1 MSKKIVVPAE
11 TVELPPLT
19 IGEYTPDEKSVRK
32 WVLYGR
38 SGSGKTYMAG
48 TFPKPLFV
56 DLEGGM
62 ASLIPLARQGKK
74 IMRLPA
80 EGPIVSYGDFLDCL
94 ALLEETIQ
102 AGAPFETVVFD
113 SINQLQYLI
122 ALEIVAAFDKTREYD
137 DQLTRSD
144 YGKLARM
151 MENAIVRMFSLPS
164 CQVVIVCG
172 TQQQDAND
180 TIWPAL
186 IGSKSVPNMLRLADA
201 VGYCLSEH
209 VPATSSSPEHQEYQV
224 SFSNCAEWVAKL
236 RGAEVPFLS
245 PNVYP
250 FS

>member
-1 MSKKIVVPAE
+1 MSKKAPAAVP
-11 TVELPPLT
+11 ELPPLE
-19 IGEYTPDEKSVRK
+19 IGKYEPSEKDSVRK

-62 ASLIPLARQGKK
+62 ASLLPLSREGRT
-74 IMRLPA
+74 ILRLPA
-80 EGPIVSYGDFLDCL
+80 SGPIVSHADFLDCL
-94 ALLEETIQ
+94 ELVEQTLQE
-102 AGAPFETVVFD
+102 GAPFETVVFD
-113 SINQLQYLI
+113 SINQLQYLM
-122 ALEIVAAFDKTREYD
+122 ALDIVASFDKTREYD

-151 MENAIVRMFSLPS
+151 METAIVRMFSLN
-164 CQVVIVCG
+164 CQVVIICG

-209 VPATSSSPEHQEYQV
+209 VSATATVPEHQLYQV

-245 PNVYP
+245 PNIYP
-250 FS
+250 FA

>member
-1 MSKKIVVPAE
+1 MSKKAQAVVP
-11 TVELPPLT
+11 ELPPLE
-19 IGEYTPDEKSVRK
+19 IGKYAPSEKDSVKK

-62 ASLIPLARQGKK
+62 ASLLPLVKDGKD
-74 IMRLPA
+74 ILRLPA
-80 EGPIVSYGDFLDCL
+80 AGPIVSHADFLDCL
-94 ALLEETIQ
+94 EIVEQSLLE
-102 AGAPFETVVFD
+102 GAEFETVIFD
-113 SINQLQYLI
+113 SINQLQYLM
-122 ALEIVAAFDKTREYD
+122 ALDIVASFDKTREYD

-151 MENAIVRMFSLPS
+151 METAIVRMFSLN

-186 IGSKSVPNMLRLADA
+186 IGTKSVPNMLRLADA

-209 VPATSSSPEHQEYQV
+209 IPATATVPEHQLYQV